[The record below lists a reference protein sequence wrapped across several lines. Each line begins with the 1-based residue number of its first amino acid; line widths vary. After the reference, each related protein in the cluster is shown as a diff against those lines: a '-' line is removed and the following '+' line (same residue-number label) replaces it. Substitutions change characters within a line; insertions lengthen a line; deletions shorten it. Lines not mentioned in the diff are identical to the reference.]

1 MSDQGWKPT
10 NPWIGVDLDGTLAR
24 YPENDR
30 GLPWNVFGT
39 PVKAMVDRI
48 KGWLEENK
56 DVRIVT
62 ARVFPFVC
70 GNPVWHHEHDPA
82 LGYVN
87 RCMITGEAF
96 TINEMCIAIQEY
108 TQRHVGARL
117 PVTCAKDYQMVQLWD
132 DRAVQVVPNQGRT
145 LAEEHEAVL
154 NAMRGKAQG

>member
-30 GLPWNVFGT
+30 GLPWNQFGD
-39 PVKAMVDRI
+39 PVARMLTRVQTWVA
-48 KGWLEENK
+48 KGKEVW
-56 DVRIVT
+56 IVT
-62 ARVFPFVC
+62 ARVFPYIPGVERHSLPWPTQIC
-70 GNPVWHHEHDPA
+70 
-82 LGYVN
+82 L
-87 RCMITGEAF
+87 ITGETF
-96 TINEMCIAIQEY
+96 TVPHMVDAVQDW
-108 TQRHVGARL
+108 TLKHVGKRL
-117 PVTCAKDYQMVQLWD
+117 PVTCAKDYQMVELWD